1 MPLTAKGRKIL
12 RNMERE
18 YGPVKGKAVFYA
30 SINKGLITGAEAGT
44 ADVRGTPIRETPRK
58 HRRSH

>member
-18 YGPVKGKAVFYA
+18 YGPAKGRAVFYA
-30 SINKGLITGAEAGT
+30 SINKGRISGAETGT
-44 ADVRGTPIRETPRK
+44 GDIRETPRK
-58 HRRSH
+58 HRHAH

>member
-18 YGPVKGKAVFYA
+18 YGLVKGKAVFYA
-30 SINKGLITGAEAGT
+30 SINKGLITGAEVGT
-44 ADVRGTPIRETPRK
+44 GEVRETPIRETPRK
-58 HRRSH
+58 HRRIH